1 MSDPGLPSQ
10 LNSRRASDGAFLT
23 ELRERVHKD
32 ANGHRGEQLSP
43 LVDQLVL
50 SQGVSPGR
58 ARHLIEEVLAYFD
71 ESVDEYV
78 RRRHRELQFSGLK
91 NDRIYDLIAAE
102 VGEWRFPA
110 SALSVRQV
118 RRIIYG

>member
-1 MSDPGLPSQ
+1 MQ
-10 LNSRRASDGAFLT
+10 A
-23 ELRERVHKD
+23 D
-32 ANGHRGEQLSP
+32 ANGHRGEQLAP

-50 SQGVSPGR
+50 SQGVSPAR
-58 ARHLIEEVLAYFD
+58 ARHLIEEVIAYFD

-78 RRRHRELQFSGLK
+78 QRRHRELQFSGLK

-102 VGEWRFPA
+102 VGQWRFPTN
-110 SALSVRQV
+110 SLSVRQV